1 MARNFAKATGA
12 GGFCIPLDLSN
23 TGISGVSSGANV
35 TLQFVFNGGDGN
47 LYQVSLRVACSS
59 SIGRR
64 VMWPY
69 D

>member
-1 MARNFAKATGA
+1 LARKVASAIGTGD
-12 GGFCIPLDLSN
+12 FCIPLDLSD
-23 TGISGVSSGANV
+23 TGISGISNGANV
-35 TLQFVFNGGDGN
+35 TLQFVYNGGDGK

-64 VMWPY
+64 VIWPC